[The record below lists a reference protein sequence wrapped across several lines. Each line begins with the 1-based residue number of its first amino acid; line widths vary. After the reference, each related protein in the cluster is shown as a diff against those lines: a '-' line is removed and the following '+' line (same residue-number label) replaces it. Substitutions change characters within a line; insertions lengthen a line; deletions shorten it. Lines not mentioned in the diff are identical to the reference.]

1 MDQDL
6 MEMSQAYK
14 VHFETIH
21 HEFIKNLFL
30 VRIWLDSRSRTNDR
44 YDVDNIFGIKR
55 KRDGD
60 KSDFSTQDS
69 ANTRT
74 TNVDIRKTDDYV
86 TPNITVNIENVITYL
101 YYIATDHFY
110 LKFYNM

>member
-30 VRIWLDSRSRTNDR
+30 VRI
-44 YDVDNIFGIKR
+44 
-55 KRDGD
+55 
-60 KSDFSTQDS
+60 
-69 ANTRT
+69 
-74 TNVDIRKTDDYV
+74 
-86 TPNITVNIENVITYL
+86 
-101 YYIATDHFY
+101 
-110 LKFYNM
+110 